1 MSRSISSRLFFTA
14 LVCGLLAAPTT
25 ALAQEKS
32 LTWGWPSAPCGEMLN
47 CNGGCSACNLPREQD
62 ATFFGTGASWLGV
75 SACPHP
81 KVVGDNVVFSEGWE
95 VAPVSNKSVMLSGI
109 ALASM
114 HLDSIIINHR
124 SAADGPQWLRVSLKL
139 ELAGTSAVVHEG
151 PITGEFDAL
160 SLRDLGCAV
169 VTEGM
174 AMGGFQVVL
183 QAFGGNGGAWELDEV
198 RVVAAPCV
206 QDITTG
212 VQDLNMDRSRTR
224 SPRFDLLG
232 RPAPND
238 AAPGFY
244 IDAQR
249 RVIVR

>member
-1 MSRSISSRLFFTA
+1 MSRSISLFLFTG
-14 LVCGLLAAPTT
+14 LVCSFLMGPATVQ
-25 ALAQEKS
+25 AQEKS
-32 LTWGWPSAPCGEMLN
+32 LTWGWPSSPCGDMLS
-47 CNGGCSACNLPREQD
+47 CDLGCSACNLPREQD

-75 SACPHP
+75 SSCPHP
-81 KVVGDNVVFSEGWE
+81 KVMGDNVVFSEGWE
-95 VAPVSNKSVMLSGI
+95 LAPVSNKSVMLNGI

-114 HLDSIIINHR
+114 HLDSIIISHR
-124 SAADGPQWLRVSLKL
+124 SATDGPQWLRVSLKL
-139 ELAGTSAVVHEG
+139 ELAGTSTAVHEG

-169 VTEGM
+169 VGEGM
-174 AMGGFQVVL
+174 AMGGFQLVL
-183 QAFGGNGGAWELDEV
+183 QAFGGHGGAWELDEV
-198 RVVAAPCV
+198 RVVASPCL

-232 RPAPND
+232 RPAPGD